1 MLFNKNLS
9 IVIPV
14 HNEEN
19 TLKRV
24 VLNCIKLG
32 SVIVVDDCSTDSSI
46 KILRKLKCKNLKI
59 LSNNNKLG
67 YDGSI
72 NKGINFALKKK
83 FKFVITFDADDQFD
97 YKDINK
103 FIKYLKKEYQIVIGV
118 RPYKQRFIENLFAFI
133 LNRNYGIKDPFCGL
147 KAYNRKIFKFN
158 KTLFTYNS
166 IGTEILL
173 NYLNNIKKIK
183 QIKIKIKRRSDRP
196 RFGNILTANY
206 KLLLAIINGY
216 RIIK

>member
-1 MLFNKNLS
+1 M
-9 IVIPV
+9 

-72 NKGINFALKKK
+72 NKGINFALKK
-83 FKFVITFDADDQFD
+83 FKFIVFDADDQFD

-103 FIKYLKKEYQIVIGV
+103 FIKYLK
-118 RPYKQRFIENLFAFI
+118 
-133 LNRNYGIKDPFCGL
+133 
-147 KAYNRKIFKFN
+147 
-158 KTLFTYNS
+158 
-166 IGTEILL
+166 
-173 NYLNNIKKIK
+173 NI
-183 QIKIKIKRRSDRP
+183 
-196 RFGNILTANY
+196 
-206 KLLLAIINGY
+206 KLLLGY
-216 RIIK
+216 ALISKDLLKTYLPLF